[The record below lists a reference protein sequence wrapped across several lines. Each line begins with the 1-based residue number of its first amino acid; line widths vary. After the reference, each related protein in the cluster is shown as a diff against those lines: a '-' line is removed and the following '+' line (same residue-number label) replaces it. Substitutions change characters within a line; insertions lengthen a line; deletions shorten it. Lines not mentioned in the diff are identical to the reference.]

1 MKKITLWLCL
11 AAFIWTTSGCTRTI
25 EGIQEDSSNA
35 WHGTKHMIHDA
46 TED

>member
-11 AAFIWTTSGCTRTI
+11 AAFIWTTSGCTHTI